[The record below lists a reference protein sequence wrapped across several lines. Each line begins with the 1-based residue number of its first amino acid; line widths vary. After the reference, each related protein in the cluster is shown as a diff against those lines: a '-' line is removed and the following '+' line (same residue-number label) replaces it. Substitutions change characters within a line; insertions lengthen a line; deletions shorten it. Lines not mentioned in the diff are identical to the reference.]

1 MVKERYMKTRLVV
14 DDIGDLDVI
23 FYIEEAL
30 TQYIDYYKNGGVEED
45 KHIATEAEKVYNL
58 IHERARYRDYDYGKG
73 E

>member
-1 MVKERYMKTRLVV
+1 MKTRLVV

-45 KHIATEAEKVYNL
+45 KQIATKAEQVYDL
-58 IHERARYRDYDYGKG
+58 IRERARYRDYDYNKG

>member
-1 MVKERYMKTRLVV
+1 MKTRLVV

-30 TQYIDYYKNGGVEED
+30 TQYIDYYRDGGNEED
-45 KHIATEAEKVYNL
+45 KQIATKAEQVYNL
-58 IHERARYRDYDYGKG
+58 IHERARYRDYDYDKG